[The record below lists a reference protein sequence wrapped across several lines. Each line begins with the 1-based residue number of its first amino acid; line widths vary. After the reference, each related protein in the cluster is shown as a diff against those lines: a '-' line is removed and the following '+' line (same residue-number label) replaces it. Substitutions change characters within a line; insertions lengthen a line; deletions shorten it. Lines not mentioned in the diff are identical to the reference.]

1 MMFCGSYRPSDV
13 ELLLKP
19 ITIDFMAD
27 LELKESLIQSGK
39 RHYSEMLSPEKV
51 PSGVTLA
58 CFMTPTSATVRS
70 CPGIACAW
78 RNCSTR
84 STVRT

>member
-39 RHYSEMLSPEKV
+39 RHYS
-51 PSGVTLA
+51 
-58 CFMTPTSATVRS
+58 
-70 CPGIACAW
+70 
-78 RNCSTR
+78 
-84 STVRT
+84 